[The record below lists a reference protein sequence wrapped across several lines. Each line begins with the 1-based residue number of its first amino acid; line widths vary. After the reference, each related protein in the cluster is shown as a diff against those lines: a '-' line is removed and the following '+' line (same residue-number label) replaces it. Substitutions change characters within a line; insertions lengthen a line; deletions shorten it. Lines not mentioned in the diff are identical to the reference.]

1 MSYAGGVVG
10 GGFFT
15 ADPEWVERVEVQDC
29 FIFHVDL
36 GYPVIGGG
44 EEEGVIEA
52 DLEGARGEG
61 AVPVGAGGVAQAEV
75 PFTDDGGLVS
85 GIFEEG
91 GEGGRSG
98 LDDSGAIGG
107 CYAGVILAEGVGAG
121 EEGEAGGGAGGG
133 GAVSAGEAE
142 AFGGEAIDIWGVDVG
157 GAVAGHIAIAQVIGH
172 DDDDVGF
179 GAGVGVVGGEEEA
192 QEQEEDEGGVAAMGH
207 GLELG

>member
-75 PFTDDGGLVS
+75 VPGWMIAGL
-85 GIFEEG
+85 
-91 GEGGRSG
+91 
-98 LDDSGAIGG
+98 
-107 CYAGVILAEGVGAG
+107 
-121 EEGEAGGGAGGG
+121 
-133 GAVSAGEAE
+133 
-142 AFGGEAIDIWGVDVG
+142 VG
-157 GAVAGHIAIAQVIGH
+157 GAMPVLFWRKA
-172 DDDDVGF
+172 
-179 GAGVGVVGGEEEA
+179 
-192 QEQEEDEGGVAAMGH
+192 
-207 GLELG
+207 